1 MSELTATNCGC
12 GCDNGCANSCGCGGN
27 GNGCG
32 LNNSCLWIILLLCC
46 CGGWGGNG
54 CGGCGNGC
62 GNDSCLWII
71 LLLCCCGGWGNNGF
85 GCGGC
90 GNGCNFGDA
99 DICSFFHFKW
109 GMRKNRMPLLAYLFK
124 RFGFPVTTLCSA
136 LFSSDVIFFSFSSPS
151 FFFNIHFSSI
161 SYTAFPSIINFLD
174 IFVFLSSSYY

>member
-1 MSELTATNCGC
+1 MSRGLGDVYKRQAVDSAMVVADVVMAAAMTVVCGSSFFFAAAADGAIMASDAAVAVMAATV
-12 GCDNGCANSCGCGGN
+12 A
-27 GNGCG
+27 
-32 LNNSCLWIILLLCC
+32 
-46 CGGWGGNG
+46 
-54 CGGCGNGC
+54 
-62 GNDSCLWII
+62 
-71 LLLCCCGGWGNNGF
+71 
-85 GCGGC
+85 
-90 GNGCNFGDA
+90 DA